1 MLSVKKVQSSGK
13 TTDYFAKDD
22 YYASDNSNHQKF
34 SSWYGKG
41 AEELGLEGHVTSE
54 SFRNIL
60 EGNLPNGQKVGLNK
74 GGQNVHDAG
83 RDLTF
88 SAPKSVSIM
97 ALVYDD
103 KRLIEAH
110 SQAVKNTLDEIE
122 KNYFKT
128 RVKKGG
134 QISLEPTGKLVA
146 GIFQHELSRALDPQ
160 LHSHAIIANATC
172 DENGK
177 WRSGHFD
184 EVYDNKNF
192 LGLIYRAELAAL
204 VKELG
209 YEITNTGKDCF
220 FELTT
225 VPKTLLDLF
234 SSRSKKIRE
243 VAGSNST
250 QKELEKITLKT
261 REDKKI
267 REHEHNLGDE
277 WREKATGYLAKKNI
291 KNSIPEIPTILEDGS
306 KNNSKKVDLELANQ
320 AVDFAIKHLSERKTV
335 FSKREL
341 VSTALNDILS
351 KATYSDI
358 EKSIN
363 KFVEKQELL
372 PTKKVGLEKNT
383 FTTSELLN
391 KENAIIDLMVNG
403 KKQHQPIVKD
413 LTKYSEILS
422 GLNDGQ
428 KRSAELILSSK
439 DMVTGVQGYAGV
451 GKTYMLSSVN
461 KIAVTEGY
469 ELIGLSPTGVATRH
483 LSKEAG
489 INSITLQRFLS
500 QYDGVAVGRGTK
512 KGRLEMQQD
521 FKNKIVIV
529 DEASMISTTQMK
541 NLLTI
546 SKELNFKLVLV
557 GDRKQLDS
565 VEAGV
570 PFFELQRNGMALA
583 EMREILRQK
592 NSELKTAVY
601 STINRKIDKA
611 FQELAYDIVVTK
623 SVTNKA
629 ASQFMEMSDE
639 MRKATMILAPAN
651 EIREDVNKQIADL
664 LYKERIQ
671 QSPTQIHDQNSNYTQ
686 EIYQNKNLTEAEK
699 TRSYRFQ
706 AGDVLFF
713 SKDRKYIG
721 VKKGAYHE
729 VVKVEPERNLITIKT
744 GLLTTK
750 TFNPIGLKGKAEK
763 IYFEVFE
770 KSERIFRVE
779 DKIAFSRSIPELK
792 IINSDGATITE
803 IGKSK
808 ISLKLDNGA
817 NIKIKKSAVEA
828 KHIDHSYAITA
839 HKAQGL
845 SCKNV
850 IAICESYRKKLT
862 TQKNFYVEISRA
874 QERAIIITDDKEKT
888 IQQLKQNTGIEIS
901 AREHQDILSLR
912 AQEKLKSENQ
922 ETVTQKI
929 ITEERKP
936 YVPEKQIAVD
946 EVHSANSRKGDKA
959 KTPHRKSQVALL
971 SDSEIKEHFLEA
983 IKSGMKIDAKDINSA
998 IDKSFDKPSTKIRF
1012 GDKKEYEICWHKE
1025 AGYVKNYKTGEII
1038 KWGVNSIKFGDVKP
1052 KFKELSSEEQKLRQE
1067 QKNKE
1072 REQLEKQKIAEEKEV
1087 AEKAKK
1093 YFESFFKPSILNTSS
1108 NQYLAKKGINHKII
1122 AGVRF
1127 TKDDKLVVPVHGAN
1141 GEIHSLQF
1149 IDQNGAKKFLTGG
1162 KKQGNFFMID
1172 QEKVKDSKTI
1182 YLAEGFATA
1191 ATINIATDK
1200 PVAVSFDA
1208 GNIEHVLKNL
1218 KTTHP
1223 EKEFIIAADN
1233 DLWKENNIGKEKA
1246 ELAAQKYGAKVILP
1260 KFTLAHKD
1268 EMPTDFNDLHKL
1280 EGISEVRKQLNQHHI
1295 EHVHQNH
1302 LTI

>member
-1 MLSVKKVQSSGK
+1 MLSITKVQSSGK

-22 YYASDNSNHQKF
+22 YYASNDPNHQKF
-34 SSWYGKG
+34 SNWYGKG
-41 AEELGLEGHVTSE
+41 AEELGLEGHITNE
-54 SFRNIL
+54 SFRNVL
-60 EGNLPNGQKVGLNK
+60 EGNLPNGQKIGLK
-74 GGQNVHDAG
+74 KSSQNVHDAG

-110 SQAVKNTLDEIE
+110 SQAIKNTLDEIE

-134 QISLEPTGKLVA
+134 EISLESTGKLVA

-160 LHSHAIIANATC
+160 LHSHAIVANATC

-184 EVYDNKNF
+184 EIYDNKNF
-192 LGLIYRAELAAL
+192 LGLIYRAELASL

-209 YEITNTGKDCF
+209 YEITHTGKDCF
-220 FELTT
+220 FELNA

-243 VAGSNST
+243 VAGQNAS

-267 REHEHNLGDE
+267 REHEHNLGEE
-277 WREKATGYLAKKNI
+277 WREKAVQFLAKKSI
-291 KNSIPEIPTILEDGS
+291 KSSIPEIPVILDVDS
-306 KNNSKKVDLELANQ
+306 TKNNSKKATLELANQ

-341 VSTALNDILS
+341 ASTALNDILS

-372 PTKKVGLEKNT
+372 PTKKVGLERNT

-391 KENAIIDLMVNG
+391 KENAIIDLMVRG
-403 KKQHQPIVKD
+403 KKQHHPIVKD

-451 GKTYMLSSVN
+451 GKTYMLNSVN

-489 INSITLQRFLS
+489 INSMTLQRFLS

-512 KGRLEMQQD
+512 QGRLEMQQD

-592 NSELKTAVY
+592 NLELKTAVY

-611 FQELAYDIVVTK
+611 FEELAYDIVVTK
-623 SVTNKA
+623 DVTNKA
-629 ASQFMEMSDE
+629 ASQFMAMNDE

-664 LYKERIQ
+664 LYKERMQ
-671 QSPTQIHDQNSNYTQ
+671 QSSAQIKDQNYTQ

-729 VVKVEPERNLITIKT
+729 VVKVEPEKNLITIKT

-828 KHIDHSYAITA
+828 KHIDHSYAVTA

-888 IQQLKQNTGIEIS
+888 IEQLKQNTGIEIS

-912 AQEKLKSENQ
+912 AQEKIKSENQ
-922 ETVTQKI
+922 ETATQKI
-929 ITEERKP
+929 IAEERKP
-936 YVPEKQIAVD
+936 SVPEKQIAVD
-946 EVHSANSRKGDKA
+946 EIISADSHKDNKA
-959 KTPHRKSQVALL
+959 KPPHRKSHVALL
-971 SDSEIKEHFLEA
+971 SESEIKEHFLEA
-983 IKSGMKIDAKDINSA
+983 IKSGMKLDEKDVNSA
-998 IDKSFDKPSTKIRF
+998 IDQSFEKPSTKIRF
-1012 GDKKEYEICWHKE
+1012 GEKKEYEICWYKE

-1052 KFKELSSEEQKLRQE
+1052 EFKKLSAEELKLRQE

-1072 REQLEKQKIAEEKEV
+1072 RDQLEKQKTAEEKE
-1087 AEKAKK
+1087 ATEKAKK

-1108 NQYLAKKGINHKII
+1108 NKYLAKKGINHKII
-1122 AGVRF
+1122 DGIRF
-1127 TKDDKLVVPVHGAN
+1127 TKDDKLVVPVHDAN

-1149 IDQNGAKKFLTGG
+1149 IDQDGTKKFLTGG

-1172 QEKVKDSKTI
+1172 QDKVKDSKTI

-1223 EKEFIIAADN
+1223 DKEFIIAADN
-1233 DLWKENNIGKEKA
+1233 DLWKEHNVGREKA
-1246 ELAAQKYGAKVILP
+1246 ELAAQKHGAKIILP

-1280 EGISEVRKQLNQHHI
+1280 SGIHEVQRQIESHQIVHEHHHDLQI
-1295 EHVHQNH
+1295 
-1302 LTI
+1302 

>member
-60 EGNLPNGQKVGLNK
+60 EGSLPNGQKVGLNK
-74 GGQNVHDAG
+74 SGQNVHDAG

-134 QISLEPTGKLVA
+134 QISLESTGKLVA
-146 GIFQHELSRALDPQ
+146 GIFQHELSRSLDPQ

-184 EVYDNKNF
+184 EIYDNKNF
-192 LGLIYRAELAAL
+192 LGLIYRSELAAL
-204 VKELG
+204 VKGLG
-209 YEITNTGKDCF
+209 YEITHTGKDCF

-243 VAGSNST
+243 VAGVNAS

-267 REHEHNLGDE
+267 REHEHNLGEE
-277 WREKATGYLAKKNI
+277 WREKATGVLSKKNI
-291 KNSIPEIPTILEDGS
+291 KNSIPEILYDGS
-306 KNNSKKVDLELANQ
+306 KNNSKKAALELANQ

-335 FSKREL
+335 FSKREI

-351 KATYSDI
+351 KATYSEI

-383 FTTSELLN
+383 FTTSELLH

-512 KGRLEMQQD
+512 QGRLEMQQD

-611 FQELAYDIVVTK
+611 FKELAYDVVVTK
-623 SVTNKA
+623 SVTSKA

-664 LYKERIQ
+664 LYKERMQ
-671 QSPTQIHDQNSNYTQ
+671 QSPTQIKDQNYTQ

-729 VVKVEPERNLITIKT
+729 VIKVEPEQNLITIKT

-750 TFNPIGLKGKAEK
+750 TFNPIGLKGKSEK

-817 NIKIKKSAVEA
+817 NIQIKKSAVEA

-888 IQQLKQNTGIEIS
+888 IEQLKQNTGIEIS

-922 ETVTQKI
+922 ETVSQKI
-929 ITEERKP
+929 ITEEKKP
-936 YVPEKQIAVD
+936 SAPEKQIAVD
-946 EVHSANSRKGDKA
+946 EVNSANSRKKL
-959 KTPHRKSQVALL
+959 PHRKSHVALL
-971 SDSEIKEHFLEA
+971 SESEIKEHFLEA
-983 IKSGMKIDAKDINSA
+983 IKSGVKIDAKDINSA
-998 IDKSFDKPSTKIRF
+998 IDQSFEKPNTKIRF
-1012 GDKKEYEICWHKE
+1012 GEKKEYEIRWYKE
-1025 AGYVKNYKTGEII
+1025 AGYVKSYKTGEII

-1052 KFKELSSEEQKLRQE
+1052 EFKELSSEELKLRQE
-1067 QKNKE
+1067 Q

-1087 AEKAKK
+1087 AENAKK
-1093 YFESFFKPSILNTSS
+1093 YFEAFFKPSILNTSS
-1108 NQYLAKKGINHKII
+1108 NQYLAKKGINNKII
-1122 AGVRF
+1122 EGIRF
-1127 TKDDKLVVPVHGAN
+1127 TKDDKIVVPVHDSN
-1141 GEIHSLQF
+1141 REIHSLQF
-1149 IDQNGAKKFLTGG
+1149 IDQDGTKKFLTGG

-1172 QEKVKDSKTI
+1172 QDKVKDSKTI

-1223 EKEFIIAADN
+1223 DKEFIIAADN

-1280 EGISEVRKQLNQHHI
+1280 EGISEVRRQLDQQHI
-1295 EHVHQNH
+1295 EHIHQNH
-1302 LTI
+1302 LAI